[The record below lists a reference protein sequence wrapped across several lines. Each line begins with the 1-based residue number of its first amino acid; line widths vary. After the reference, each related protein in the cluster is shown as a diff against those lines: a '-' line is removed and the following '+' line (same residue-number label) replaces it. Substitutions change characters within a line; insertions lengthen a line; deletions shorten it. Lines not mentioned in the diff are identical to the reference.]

1 MISAS
6 DFQLHFDRFQRLI
19 TAESKGHPF
28 TDFAEG
34 KIAAW
39 EGYKPT
45 LRNAALAKL
54 SLDAW
59 SRETIGSGAIV

>member
-6 DFQLHFDRFQRLI
+6 DFQLYFDRFQRLI

-34 KIAAW
+34 KIAA
-39 EGYKPT
+39 
-45 LRNAALAKL
+45 
-54 SLDAW
+54 
-59 SRETIGSGAIV
+59 